1 MLALPVL
8 LAVCDWRRPF
18 VPFLI
23 AGWLALCVLSLSFY
37 LYGYRTPEW
46 YPSPTESLRHPA
58 HALIFLAAFLG
69 APLAP
74 GSGTSQL
81 AAATLIG
88 TFSAILFVGACTYLW
103 VGFADRSLR
112 KRMIVFVMIGV
123 YSLGTGLMVMPARLW
138 FGIPQ
143 ALSSRYPTFSLY
155 LPVALL
161 YLAPIVLEHARANG
175 YLLSRV
181 RITRFASAVVAVLL
195 LLHALTA
202 MHGVLRARAF
212 RAHEEIGS
220 DEQPESLL
228 GAGDRDPTDPI
239 DIEGDE
245 AGEQEAHQHLVAH
258 VPAGDCAE
266 GEEEQVRKELP
277 KLVVLREEVGK
288 REGALSQVHEQ
299 PSGCPLVGVRHID
312 AVRRDQEGGEADGK
326 HGEADK
332 ERPDRCRH
340 GIGGGCH
347 GGGTETS
354 GSCAPAVSA

>member
-1 MLALPVL
+1 MRAELEFLPVRL
-8 LAVCDWRRPF
+8 SNTRVVPESDRIPTPPGSCPHLSRGVSRCSPSAGEWDFTARGGHTHRNLFGHSIRRRLHVPLGGVRRPI
-18 VPFLI
+18 VAEAHDRLRYDRSV
-23 AGWLALCVLSLSFY
+23 LAWDRSH
-37 LYGYRTPEW
+37 GDA
-46 YPSPTESLRHPA
+46 SPVVVWHPA
-58 HALIFLAAFLG
+58 GVIF
-69 APLAP
+69 
-74 GSGTSQL
+74 
-81 AAATLIG
+81 
-88 TFSAILFVGACTYLW
+88 
-103 VGFADRSLR
+103 
-112 KRMIVFVMIGV
+112 
-123 YSLGTGLMVMPARLW
+123 
-138 FGIPQ
+138 
-143 ALSSRYPTFSLY
+143 ALSDTFSLY